1 MKIPQRFGSIL
12 ALLLVADVVF
22 LLAVYFCPPRQQCGL
37 TNLFFSFIVAI
48 ANVVVSGVML
58 LLKKKRWSLALFVNA
73 VLMLFAVNYAASLSS
88 RLYWEIHP
96 SGSDID
102 AIAGNYLLPL
112 ERVHAPCTN
121 STSYMYTLYKP
132 NVHFPYAT
140 SDFGCSHGCTLY
152 NPLFQKKRQ
161 KSEVTMQRFR
171 I

>member
-48 ANVVVSGVML
+48 ANAVVSGVML
-58 LLKKKRWSLALFVNA
+58 LLKKKRWSLAFFVNA
-73 VLMLFAVNYAASLSS
+73 VLMLFAVNYAAGLSS

-102 AIAGNYLLPL
+102 AIAENYLLPL

-132 NVHFPYAT
+132 NVHFVHAA
-140 SDFGCSHGCTLY
+140 CTL
-152 NPLFQKKRQ
+152 
-161 KSEVTMQRFR
+161 S
-171 I
+171 ICHI

>member
-22 LLAVYFCPPRQQCGL
+22 LLAIHFCPPRQQCGL

-48 ANVVVSGVML
+48 ANAVVSGVML

-73 VLMLFAVNYAASLSS
+73 VLMLFAVNYAAGLSS
-88 RLYWEIHP
+88 RLYWEMHP

-102 AIAGNYLLPL
+102 AIAGNQLLPL

-121 STSYMYTLYKP
+121 YTSYMYELYKP
-132 NVHFPYAT
+132 NVHSVHAA
-140 SDFGCSHGCTLY
+140 CTL
-152 NPLFQKKRQ
+152 
-161 KSEVTMQRFR
+161 S
-171 I
+171 ICHI

>member
-88 RLYWEIHP
+88 HLYWEIHP

-102 AIAGNYLLPL
+102 AIAENQLLPH
-112 ERVHAPCTN
+112 ERVHAPCTL
-121 STSYMYTLYKP
+121 SIC
-132 NVHFPYAT
+132 H
-140 SDFGCSHGCTLY
+140 
-152 NPLFQKKRQ
+152 
-161 KSEVTMQRFR
+161 

>member
-48 ANVVVSGVML
+48 ANAVVSGVML
-58 LLKKKRWSLALFVNA
+58 LLKKKRWSLAFFVNA
-73 VLMLFAVNYAASLSS
+73 VLMLFAVNYAAGLSS
-88 RLYWEIHP
+88 RLYWEMHP
-96 SGSDID
+96 SGSDKD
-102 AIAGNYLLPL
+102 AIAGNQLLPL

-132 NVHFPYAT
+132 NVHFVHAA
-140 SDFGCSHGCTLY
+140 CTL
-152 NPLFQKKRQ
+152 
-161 KSEVTMQRFR
+161 S
-171 I
+171 ICHI

>member
-73 VLMLFAVNYAASLSS
+73 VLMLFAVNYAAGLSS

-102 AIAGNYLLPL
+102 AIAENYLLPL

-132 NVHFPYAT
+132 NVHFVHAA
-140 SDFGCSHGCTLY
+140 CTL
-152 NPLFQKKRQ
+152 
-161 KSEVTMQRFR
+161 S
-171 I
+171 ICHI

>member
-22 LLAVYFCPPRQQCGL
+22 LLAIYFCPPRQQCGL

-48 ANVVVSGVML
+48 ANAVVSGVML
-58 LLKKKRWSLALFVNA
+58 LLKKKRWSLAFFVNA
-73 VLMLFAVNYAASLSS
+73 VLMLFAVNYAAGLSS

-102 AIAGNYLLPL
+102 AIAENYLLPL

-121 STSYMYTLYKP
+121 YTSYMYTLYKP
-132 NVHFPYAT
+132 NVHSVHAA
-140 SDFGCSHGCTLY
+140 CTL
-152 NPLFQKKRQ
+152 
-161 KSEVTMQRFR
+161 S
-171 I
+171 ICHI

>member
-1 MKIPQRFGSIL
+1 MKIPQQFGSIL

-48 ANVVVSGVML
+48 SNAVVSGVML
-58 LLKKKRWSLALFVNA
+58 LLKKKRWSLAFFVNA
-73 VLMLFAVNYAASLSS
+73 VLMLFAVNYAAGLSS

-102 AIAGNYLLPL
+102 AIAGNQRLPL

-121 STSYMYTLYKP
+121 FTSYMYKLYKP
-132 NVHFPYAT
+132 NVHSVHAP
-140 SDFGCSHGCTLY
+140 CTL
-152 NPLFQKKRQ
+152 
-161 KSEVTMQRFR
+161 S
-171 I
+171 ICHI

>member
-48 ANVVVSGVML
+48 ANAVVSGVML
-58 LLKKKRWSLALFVNA
+58 LLKKKRWSLAFFVNA
-73 VLMLFAVNYAASLSS
+73 VLMLFAVNYAAGISS
-88 RLYWEIHP
+88 RLYWEMHP
-96 SGSDID
+96 SGSDKD
-102 AIAGNYLLPL
+102 AIAGNQLLPL

-132 NVHFPYAT
+132 NVHFVHAA
-140 SDFGCSHGCTLY
+140 CTL
-152 NPLFQKKRQ
+152 
-161 KSEVTMQRFR
+161 S
-171 I
+171 ICHI